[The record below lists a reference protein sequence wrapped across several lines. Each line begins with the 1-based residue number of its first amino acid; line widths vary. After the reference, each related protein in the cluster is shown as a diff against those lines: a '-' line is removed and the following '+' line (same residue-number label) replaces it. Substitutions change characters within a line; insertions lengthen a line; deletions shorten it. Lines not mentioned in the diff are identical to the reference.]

1 MWLLTTL
8 LILLIFLIILVII
21 STSMKIGLII
31 TNRHNYDSR
40 KLIIPSILIMIIW
53 MIAILTFYLIF
64 KNTFSNGLE
73 DMILTL
79 VMTPSSITNKKDLII
94 VGVIL
99 TIITILIQSFTYYAI
114 NIDYKKM
121 FGYIRF
127 KVKQKLMEENN
138 DLKVYRNVY
147 QKLLLRTRRNPMND
161 EYEKEFIE
169 FKKKN
174 AELKEK
180 ISNGKLT
187 QEEYMKWLNEQ

>member
-127 KVKQKLMEENN
+127 KVKQKLNIKPRKENN
-138 DLKVYRNVY
+138 ENNIVVN
-147 QKLLLRTRRNPMND
+147 
-161 EYEKEFIE
+161 EEEFVVPFYIALITSILTSIISILIV
-169 FKKKN
+169 FGLYN
-174 AELKEK
+174 LGVK
-180 ISNGKLT
+180 ISTKII
-187 QEEYMKWLNEQ
+187 Q